1 MDFFERG
8 IESMFLTII
17 FVGSLVIAFF
27 SALYALFVVGGSVIA
42 FIVAWFR
49 SKPVKNQDDLFEVE
63 NMKDDDAQDDLLT
76 VEDIS
81 EPK

>member
-1 MDFFERG
+1 
-8 IESMFLTII
+8 MFLTII
-17 FVGSLVIAFF
+17 FVGGLVIAFF
-27 SALYALFVVGGSVIA
+27 SALYALLVVGGSVIA

>member
-1 MDFFERG
+1 
-8 IESMFLTII
+8 MFLTII